1 MFLGNGFSFE
11 SLRLA
16 ETGAR
21 YLAAANAI
29 VGDPDER
36 YAATSTGERR
46 HLGQGDLLKGGV
58 GR

>member
-21 YLAAANAI
+21 YFAAANAI
-29 VGDPDER
+29 VGGPDE
-36 YAATSTGERR
+36 
-46 HLGQGDLLKGGV
+46 HGQGPAGLID
-58 GR
+58 RR